1 MRCMLVLGLFV
12 AGCGTS
18 SGEDAGSS
26 GGASTGAAMA
36 ESSTAGAASSEGS
49 TSADA
54 TSGAGSGGSGDST
67 SGPMGTTA
75 GAEATGDTGDSGDS
89 GDSGD
94 DDSSTGAMVGP
105 DEGTLRVLT
114 YNVAGLP
121 DLISGSD
128 PLVNT
133 PLISPLLND
142 FELVLVQ
149 EDFSYHAE
157 LSADAE
163 HPYQSTPGGGGTLG
177 DGLNRFSDSAF
188 SDFERA
194 GWEQCNGLFDSGSDC
209 LTEKGFS
216 VGLHELGPDATVDVY
231 NLHMDAGGSQGDI
244 EARQAQ
250 IQQLLETIALRSD
263 GRALIVAGDTNMDE
277 EDEADF
283 VTLLEGAGLVDAC
296 RELGCG
302 EEYRID
308 RIMLRSS
315 DAVELVPT
323 VWLVDDAFVDG
334 NGDALSDHE
343 AVVVELEW
351 STR

>member
-1 MRCMLVLGLFV
+1 MRLTVVLGLFL
-12 AGCGTS
+12 AGCAASPGADVDS
-18 SGEDAGSS
+18 SGDSSTGPAMAEGSTMAAGSTGEDSTSVDATSGSSS
-26 GGASTGAAMA
+26 GGA
-36 ESSTAGAASSEGS
+36 
-49 TSADA
+49 D
-54 TSGAGSGGSGDST
+54 DST
-67 SGPMGTTA
+67 SGPMGTTNA
-75 GAEATGDTGDSGDS
+75 GDSSGDS
-89 GDSGD
+89 GDTGGTGEG
-94 DDSSTGAMVGP
+94 SSTGAAVGP
-105 DEGTLRVLT
+105 DEGSLSVLT

-142 FELVLVQ
+142 FDLVLVQ

-163 HPYQSTPGGGGTLG
+163 HPYQSTPGGGGTVG
-177 DGLNRFSDSAF
+177 DGLNRFSGTVF

-209 LTEKGFS
+209 LTAKGFS
-216 VGLHELGPDATVDVY
+216 VGLHELGPDAGVDVY

-250 IQQLLETIALRSD
+250 IQQLLETIALRSND
-263 GRALIVAGDTNMDE
+263 RALIVAGDTNMDE

-296 RELGCG
+296 RELDCG

-315 DAVELVPT
+315 DTVELVPT
-323 VWLVDDAFVDG
+323 LWLVDDTFVDG
-334 NGDALSDHE
+334 SGDPLSDHE
-343 AVVVELEW
+343 AVVVELDW
-351 STR
+351 STL